1 MNKSINRDLFWNTAG
16 SLIYALSSMILAFF
30 VMRVAGA
37 SDGGIFG
44 FGFSTFGQQMFIVAY
59 FGIRPFQITDVSN
72 EYSFGEY
79 RRARILSSLVA
90 VFISSIFLSVLFFSG
105 EYSAYKSMVIMLLA
119 LSKTADGFADVYESE
134 CQRAG
139 KLYLGGKA
147 LFLRTIFVMA
157 VFMAA
162 LWLTESLLT
171 AAVCGVAAQLIGFFS
186 FNVRFFGECRE
197 NISTVVKKGK
207 CLKIFKDT
215 ALLFVSVF
223 LDFYVF
229 SSVKYAIDLS
239 AGSEASGIFNVLFMP
254 TSFVYLVANFIIKP
268 FMTTL
273 ASAYELK
280 DYGKFSEISKKIK
293 LVIAGLIVVC
303 VLLAFILGGPVL
315 KLGELILGGEYAGS
329 LYPHRYAFAVIIAGG
344 GFYAMANFYYY
355 LLVIMRKQK
364 SIFAVYLITAVIA
377 LILSDLAVSGFGI
390 EGAAA
395 GYCILMIILMISFCV
410 LSSWGAKDGYER
422 RD

>member
-90 VFISSIFLSVLFFSG
+90 VFISAIFLSVLFFSG

-171 AAVCGVAAQLIGFFS
+171 SAVNHGFFLPSADAYTVS
-186 FNVRFFGECRE
+186 FRYPAKSSGRY
-197 NISTVVKKGK
+197 TVI
-207 CLKIFKDT
+207 CFRHPPT
-215 ALLFVSVF
+215 RS
-223 LDFYVF
+223 
-229 SSVKYAIDLS
+229 LS
-239 AGSEASGIFNVLFMP
+239 LN
-254 TSFVYLVANFIIKP
+254 
-268 FMTTL
+268 
-273 ASAYELK
+273 
-280 DYGKFSEISKKIK
+280 
-293 LVIAGLIVVC
+293 
-303 VLLAFILGGPVL
+303 
-315 KLGELILGGEYAGS
+315 
-329 LYPHRYAFAVIIAGG
+329 
-344 GFYAMANFYYY
+344 
-355 LLVIMRKQK
+355 
-364 SIFAVYLITAVIA
+364 
-377 LILSDLAVSGFGI
+377 
-390 EGAAA
+390 
-395 GYCILMIILMISFCV
+395 
-410 LSSWGAKDGYER
+410 LSSALTR
-422 RD
+422 S

>member
-90 VFISSIFLSVLFFSG
+90 VFISAIFLSVLFFSG

-119 LSKTADGFADVYESE
+119 LSKTADSFADVYESE

-171 AAVCGVAAQLIGFFS
+171 SAVCGVAAQLIGFFS
-186 FNVRFFGECRE
+186 FNARFLVECRE

-239 AGSEASGIFNVLFMP
+239 AGSEASG
-254 TSFVYLVANFIIKP
+254 
-268 FMTTL
+268 
-273 ASAYELK
+273 
-280 DYGKFSEISKKIK
+280 
-293 LVIAGLIVVC
+293 
-303 VLLAFILGGPVL
+303 
-315 KLGELILGGEYAGS
+315 
-329 LYPHRYAFAVIIAGG
+329 R
-344 GFYAMANFYYY
+344 
-355 LLVIMRKQK
+355 
-364 SIFAVYLITAVIA
+364 
-377 LILSDLAVSGFGI
+377 
-390 EGAAA
+390 
-395 GYCILMIILMISFCV
+395 
-410 LSSWGAKDGYER
+410 
-422 RD
+422 